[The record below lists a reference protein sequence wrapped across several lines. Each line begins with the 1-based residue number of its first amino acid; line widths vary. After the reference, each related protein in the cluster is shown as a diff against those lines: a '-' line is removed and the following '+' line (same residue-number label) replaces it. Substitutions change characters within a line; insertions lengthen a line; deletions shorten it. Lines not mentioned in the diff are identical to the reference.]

1 MAALVDP
8 AVPGDSNDLEKRA
21 LKLKEE
27 GNEFVTACKYGQAAE
42 KYTEAIELCPSAVL
56 YSNRAQAFI
65 KLESY
70 GLAIVDADE
79 AIRYVPRL

>member
-1 MAALVDP
+1 MAAIIDEADKSDVVAKVL
-8 AVPGDSNDLEKRA
+8 A
-21 LKLKEE
+21 LKDE
-27 GNEFVTACKYGQAAE
+27 GNAFITACKYALAAE
-42 KYTEAIELCPSAVL
+42 KYSEAIELCPSAVL

-79 AIRYVPRL
+79 AIR

>member
-1 MAALVDP
+1 MAALIDP
-8 AVPGDSNDLEKRA
+8 ADTGDAEKRA
-21 LKLKEE
+21 LRLKEE
-27 GNEFVTACKYGQAAE
+27 GNEFITACKYGLAAE

-79 AIRYVPRL
+79 AIRYVPCNPK